1 MCESKSLRLMEL
13 FPSNLMSASTGWPSN
28 GCEGVAQAAS
38 RKRAREIRA
47 KRGRRWGGGRST
59 VNRGRSTAVS
69 QQQMQVRLLPGARPL
84 VAGEAPLRRAEF
96 GPVHGAAAVAFE
108 AGRGDLGE
116 DLVEDD
122 HLDEAAR
129 PALASPARAP
139 ERACGAAGSAAAP
152 ARGGS

>member
-69 QQQMQVRLLPGARPL
+69 QQQMQARLLPGARPL

-96 GPVHGAAAVAFE
+96 APVHGAAAVALA
-108 AGRGDLGE
+108 AGRE
-116 DLVEDD
+116 DLVEHLVADD
-122 HLDEAAR
+122 HLH
-129 PALASPARAP
+129 
-139 ERACGAAGSAAAP
+139 AAAP
-152 ARGGS
+152 HALLLAVVMDAPD